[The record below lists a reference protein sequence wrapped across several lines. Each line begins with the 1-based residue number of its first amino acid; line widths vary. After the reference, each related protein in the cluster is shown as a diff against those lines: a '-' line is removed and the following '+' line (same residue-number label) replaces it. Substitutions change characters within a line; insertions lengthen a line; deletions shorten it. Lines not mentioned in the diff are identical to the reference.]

1 LLRHDARFHPR
12 HRLRAQEGERVSF
25 EDLIDA
31 VRERRAILFVGAGVS
46 KNVGVPTT
54 GELVTEIARQLG
66 EDPAIFRTYG
76 DHRSLAEYYKLKKGT
91 LGPLRSWMDVTWHR
105 PDVDVRS
112 SQIHRLI
119 VDLDFPIIYTTN
131 YDRWLERTFDE
142 FGKEY
147 AKIVNVGDL
156 LKAREGV
163 TQIVKFHGDF
173 DDDTSIVLTESSFFD
188 RLDFESALDIKL
200 QSDALGRPLLF
211 IGYSLSD
218 INIRYLLYKL
228 DRLWQRS
235 LLRSLRPRSFIFLSG
250 SNPVQRRLLRSRGIE
265 PIESEFE
272 NPGEGLTRFLSQI
285 AEGVKAR

>member
-1 LLRHDARFHPR
+1 M
-12 HRLRAQEGERVSF
+12 SY

-31 VRERRAILFVGAGVS
+31 IRQRRAILFVGAGVS

-54 GELVTEIARQLG
+54 GEMVTEIARQLG

-76 DHRSLAEYYKLKKGT
+76 DHRSLAEYYKLKKGN

-105 PDVDVRS
+105 PEVDVRS

-119 VDLDFPIIYTTN
+119 VDLEFPIIYTTN
-131 YDRWLERTFDE
+131 YDRWLEKAFDE

-147 AKIVNVGDL
+147 TKIINVGDL

-173 DDDTSIVLTESSFFD
+173 DDDNSIVLTESSFFE

-228 DRLWQRS
+228 QRLWERS

-250 SNPVQRRLLRSRGIE
+250 SNPVQQRLLRARGIE
-265 PIESEFE
+265 PIESECE
-272 NPGEGLTRFLSQI
+272 SPGEGLARFLSQL